1 MNCFLIKKIF
11 LTFCFTVIALQAS
24 FAVRIK
30 DLAAIRG
37 MRNNQL
43 IGFSIVIGLNGTGDS
58 TDSFLARKPLKN
70 ALERMG
76 ISVTLE
82 EIKGRSIA
90 AVMVTATLPPF
101 AKQGQQLDVTVSS
114 LGNAISLR
122 GGVLVMTPLRA
133 PNREVYAV
141 AQGKIV
147 GIPMGVEL
155 PEGRALIGSAD
166 YKFDPKRN
174 ISPTVGKVIQG
185 AIVEREVNIDLNSR
199 TRIFLN
205 LNEPDF
211 TTAFRVAKIVNKELG
226 DGSARSVDA
235 GTVEISVPASYLGQ
249 TVELLSRIEN
259 MEIEP
264 DAIAKVV
271 LDERTGTIVMGT
283 NVRILPIAISYGNLN
298 IQIGSSAPGPAEEVQ
313 PAAPAAG
320 AQPAQQPP
328 AQPAQPA
335 DESQQQTQLEDTG
348 RVILFKGG
356 VDIKEVVDGLNK
368 IGISN
373 SDLIEV
379 LKTIKSAGALQ
390 AELIIN

>member
-1 MNCFLIKKIF
+1 MRQITKKQFF
-11 LTFCFTVIALQAS
+11 LTVVLFLMSIQAT

-43 IGFSIVIGLNGTGDS
+43 IGFSIVIGLNGTGD
-58 TDSFLARKPLKN
+58 TRDSFLARKPLKN

-76 ISVTLE
+76 ISVTLD
-82 EIKGRSIA
+82 EIRGRSIA
-90 AVMVTATLPPF
+90 AVMVTAVLPPF

-122 GGVLVMTPLRA
+122 GGVLIMTPLRA

-141 AQGKIV
+141 AQGKII
-147 GIPMGVEL
+147 GIPLGVEL
-155 PEGRALIGSAD
+155 PEGRGIIGSSE
-166 YKFDPKRN
+166 YQFDPKRN
-174 ISPTVGKVIQG
+174 ITPTVGKVIRG

-205 LNEPDF
+205 LKEPDF
-211 TTAFRVAKIVNKELG
+211 TTAFRVAKIINKELG

-235 GTVEISVPASYLGQ
+235 GTVELSVPASFLGQ
-249 TVELLSRIEN
+249 TVELISRVEN

-298 IQIGSSAPGPAEEVQ
+298 IQIGSGIAQVAPEANQANNNQANNQNNVSNPIEV
-313 PAAPAAG
+313 
-320 AQPAQQPP
+320 
-328 AQPAQPA
+328 
-335 DESQQQTQLEDTG
+335 SSK
-348 RVILFKGG
+348 VILFKGG

-373 SDLIEV
+373 SDLMEV